1 MKRRNKRPENKGAP
15 KWMVTYSDMVT
26 LILVFFVLLFS
37 MSQIDA
43 EKFRAIAEA
52 FRSETI
58 FEAMP
63 SIIEEQHPTE
73 NVEVLKEEENDDKSE
88 DTIPGE
94 DQGAEEQTEPEL
106 NTVDGIPDQDELDEL
121 LAEVESYLN
130 ENDLNDVISATRTDQ
145 GVVLVLQE
153 SVLFETGEA
162 VVLDPAKPFLNKV
175 STLLANI
182 PNEVRVEGHTDN
194 RPISSYRYPS
204 NWELSGARASSVIRF
219 LLDSNDFN
227 ESRFIAAGFGDTR
240 PVASNDSSEGWSA
253 NRRVEIVILDSTE
266 ES

>member
-1 MKRRNKRPENKGAP
+1 MKRRNKRPESKGAP
-15 KWMVTYSDMVT
+15 KWMTTYSDMVT

-73 NVEVLKEEENDDKSE
+73 NTEVLKEEENDDKQE
-88 DTIPGE
+88 DTTPA
-94 DQGAEEQTEPEL
+94 DDEQNGSEQNAVTKTPE
-106 NTVDGIPDQDELDEL
+106 QDELDEL
-121 LAEVESYLN
+121 LAEVENFLN
-130 ENDLNDVISATRTDQ
+130 ENDLNQVISATRTDQ

-153 SVLFETGEA
+153 SVLFDTGEA
-162 VVLDPAKPFLNKV
+162 DVLNPAKPFLNKV
-175 STLLANI
+175 STLLSNI
-182 PNEVRVEGHTDN
+182 PNEVRVEGHTDD
-194 RPISSYRYPS
+194 RPIASYRYPS
-204 NWELSGARASSVIRF
+204 NWELSGARASSVIRHI
-219 LLDSNDFN
+219 LESNDFN

-240 PVASNDSSEGWSA
+240 PVASNDSEEGWSA
-253 NRRVEIVILDSTE
+253 NRRVEIVILDSE
-266 ES
+266 QD

>member
-1 MKRRNKRPENKGAP
+1 MKRRSRRLEQKGAP
-15 KWMVTYSDMVT
+15 KWMVTYSDLVT

-43 EKFRAIAEA
+43 EKFKAIAEA

-63 SIIEEQHPTE
+63 SIIQEQYPTE

-88 DTIPGE
+88 DATPID
-94 DQGAEEQTEPEL
+94 DQEGQAESEAT
-106 NTVDGIPDQDELDEL
+106 TVEGTPDQDELDLL
-121 LAEVESYLN
+121 LAEVENYLN
-130 ENDLNDVISATRTDQ
+130 ENDLNEVISATRTIQ

-162 VVLDPAKPFLNKV
+162 EILDPAKPFLNKV
-175 STLLANI
+175 STLLTNI

-219 LLDSNDFN
+219 LIESNDFN
-227 ESRFIAAGFGDTR
+227 KSRFIAAGFGDTR
-240 PVASNDSSEGWSA
+240 PVAPNDSAEGWSA

-266 ES
+266 E